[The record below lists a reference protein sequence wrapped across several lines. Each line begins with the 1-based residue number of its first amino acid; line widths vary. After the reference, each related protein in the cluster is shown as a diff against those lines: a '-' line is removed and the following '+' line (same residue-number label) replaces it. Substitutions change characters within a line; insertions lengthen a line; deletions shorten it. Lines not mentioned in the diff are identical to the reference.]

1 MSEAC
6 RCVFQETCNQA
17 DLSVWTRRKI
27 TLAVAATCLAV
38 LVLLAFCFVYAAS
51 FLVVETPP
59 KQVDVGIVLAGDF
72 SRALYASDLYH
83 QSFVPRVWI
92 SRPERERSL
101 RQLDAVGVPYPRQE
115 EVSRAVLL
123 RKGVPADRIEVF
135 GNEVVST
142 IGEARAVAELLRQRP
157 EIHSLLLIT
166 SRFHVRRA
174 EAIFCS
180 ILKTYPH
187 IEIHAVGSPYDGF
200 VVDQWWKDRDSARQ
214 VVLETAKWLLF
225 WIYTEF

>member
-1 MSEAC
+1 M
-6 RCVFQETCNQA
+6 
-17 DLSVWTRRKI
+17 WTRRKRTFI
-27 TLAVAATCLAV
+27 VSVICLAG
-38 LVLLAFCFVYAAS
+38 LVLATFCFVYAAS

-59 KQVDVGIVLAGDF
+59 KQMDVGIVLAGDF

-83 QSFVPRVWI
+83 QGFVPRVWL

-101 RQLDAVGVPYPRQE
+101 RQLDALDVPYPRQE

-123 RKGVPADRIEVF
+123 RKGVPADRIEMF
-135 GNEVVST
+135 GNGVVST
-142 IGEARAVAELLRQRP
+142 IEEARAVADLLGQHP
-157 EIHSLLLIT
+157 DIHSLLLIT

-174 EAIFCS
+174 EAIFRR
-180 ILKTYPH
+180 ILKDYPYL
-187 IEIHAVGSPYDGF
+187 EIQAVGAPYDGF

-225 WIYTEF
+225 GVYTEF

>member
-1 MSEAC
+1 M
-6 RCVFQETCNQA
+6 
-17 DLSVWTRRKI
+17 WTRRKR
-27 TLAVAATCLAV
+27 TLIVWAICLAG
-38 LVLLAFCFVYAAS
+38 LVLATFCFVYAAS

-59 KQVDVGIVLAGDF
+59 KQMDVGIVLAGDF

-83 QSFVPRVWI
+83 QGFVPRIWL

-123 RKGVPADRIEVF
+123 QKGVPADRIEMF
-135 GNEVVST
+135 GNGVVST
-142 IGEARAVAELLRQRP
+142 IEEARAVAEFLGQRP
-157 EIHSLLLIT
+157 DIHSLLLIT

-174 EAIFCS
+174 EAIFRT
-180 ILKTYPH
+180 ILQAYPH
-187 IEIHAVGSPYDGF
+187 LEIHAVGSPYDGF

-225 WIYTEF
+225 WVYTEF